1 MPAKVASVIL
11 AAGRGSRMKSD
22 CAKVLHRVANKSM
35 LSHVIDASLAA
46 DIYNIIVVTGHQ
58 KRDVEA
64 EATQTYAAVH
74 FCEQKAL
81 LGTGHAVAQAQST
94 LQRIDADIVVVMC
107 GDTPLIGSDN
117 VRRLVSILEREPD
130 NAACVLTAFVDNP
143 FGLGRVLR
151 DSHSGRVHRIVEERD
166 CQSDAERAV
175 REVNS
180 GTYAFRRKAL
190 QAALAKIDCNNAQRE
205 YYLTDA
211 VRALVEQGELVHAVC
226 LDEHESHKI
235 IGVNTLA
242 QLARAERLLA

>member
-1 MPAKVASVIL
+1 MPITVASVIL
-11 AAGRGSRMKSD
+11 AAGRGSRMKSNR
-22 CAKVLHRVANKSM
+22 AKVLHCVANKSM
-35 LSHVIDASLAA
+35 LARAINTSLAA

-58 KRDVEA
+58 KCDVEA
-64 EATQTYAAVH
+64 EATRTYAAVH

-81 LGTGHAVAQAQST
+81 LGTGHAVAQAQSA
-94 LQRIDADIVVVMC
+94 LRHLNADIVVVMC
-107 GDTPLIGSDN
+107 GDTPLIGSEN
-117 VRRLVSILEREPD
+117 VRRLVSILENDSD
-130 NAACVLTAFVDNP
+130 NAACVLTALVDNP

-151 DSHSGRVHRIVEERD
+151 DSHSGRVHRIVEESD

-180 GTYAFRRKAL
+180 GTYAFRRSAL
-190 QAALAKIDCNNAQRE
+190 EAALAKIDCCNAQNE

-226 LDEHESHKI
+226 LDQHESHKI